1 MKNKEYM
8 KMKIEKERKKLNQLA
23 ERYGLKHK
31 AVLNQS
37 MLLDTLI
44 NNYNR
49 VKYDE
54 LHRKQ
59 PIA

>member
-1 MKNKEYM
+1 
-8 KMKIEKERKKLNQLA
+8 MKIEKERKKLNQLA